1 MVNVVEMLGVY
12 VRLLVLSAVTT
23 CVIKCYKLVTTI
35 LLTETDAPLRVT
47 GLERKKEHYFYSAR
61 CIFDYFIFCM
71 FCAEKGGTVRLFT

>member
-47 GLERKKEHYFYSAR
+47 GLERKNI
-61 CIFDYFIFCM
+61 IF
-71 FCAEKGGTVRLFT
+71 TVRDAFLITLFFVCSVQKKVEL